1 MAQMV
6 EFIGNHPF
14 LVAMFFAVLFLFLH
28 SLYKDKNKA
37 YRNVNV
43 DQMTRL
49 VNQQNAQVLDVRP
62 KEAYVQG
69 HIVNAINM
77 PLEDIKSGSAKVS
90 KLKKKPVVVYDQL
103 GRGSATASQQLS
115 TAGLEQVFNLQ
126 GGINAWISEKLPLS
140 KV

>member
-1 MAQMV
+1 MSQLV

-14 LVAMFFAVLFLFLH
+14 MVTLFLVVLFLFLNT
-28 SLYKDKNKA
+28 LYKEKSKA
-37 YRNVNV
+37 FQNVNV
-43 DQMTRL
+43 DQLTRL

-62 KEAYVQG
+62 KEAFDQG

-77 PLEDIKSGSAKVS
+77 SLEDITSGKAKID
-90 KLKKKPVVVYDQL
+90 KLKKKPVIVYCQI
-103 GRGSATASQQLS
+103 GKSSASASQKL
-115 TAGLEQVFNLQ
+115 TDAGLEQVFNLQ